1 MRKIVI
7 IIIFFISL
15 SLIFLA
21 INFLISDELY
31 LTNNK
36 KIYKYKET
44 EEYKLNTVINKRY
57 SFYLPKG
64 LKNKKNSFHL
74 DLYNEDINIKIFYS
88 HNFLLK
94 DKIKEYKNLK
104 SKGIITYKKFQI
116 YSYIDNDNKIH
127 AYLIKNNI
135 ILEVISDKYSFN
147 FNIMKK
153 FIDYKKEENIK
164 FEKLEE
170 KNNHLIGNIEY
181 KELKLKL
188 DLDSDYQEK
197 EVIGLDNVIKLEK
210 NNKRIV
216 IKLIDKINEENYE
229 KYQDF
234 YMKKIDKYII
244 LIKKVKNYYYL
255 VYFYNFDFDINYMK
269 KYFNYIVI

>member
-64 LKNKKNSFHL
+64 LKNKKNSFYL

-94 DKIKEYKNLK
+94 DKIKEYKNFK

-181 KELKLKL
+181 KDLKLKL

-216 IKLIDKINEENYE
+216 IKLIENINEENYE

>member
-64 LKNKKNSFHL
+64 LKNKKNSFYL

-94 DKIKEYKNLK
+94 DKIKEYKNFK

-181 KELKLKL
+181 KDLKLKL

-216 IKLIDKINEENYE
+216 IKLIENINEENYE

-234 YMKKIDKYII
+234 YIKKIDKYII

>member
-64 LKNKKNSFHL
+64 LKNKKNSFYL
-74 DLYNEDINIKIFYS
+74 DLYNKDINIKIFYS

-94 DKIKEYKNLK
+94 DKIKEYKNFK

-181 KELKLKL
+181 KDLKLKL

-216 IKLIDKINEENYE
+216 IKLIENINEENYE

>member
-94 DKIKEYKNLK
+94 DKIKEYKNFK

-153 FIDYKKEENIK
+153 FIYYKKEENIK

-181 KELKLKL
+181 KDLKLKL

-234 YMKKIDKYII
+234 YIKKIDKYII

>member
-64 LKNKKNSFHL
+64 LKNKKNSFYL

-181 KELKLKL
+181 KDLKLKL

-216 IKLIDKINEENYE
+216 IKLIENINEENYE

-234 YMKKIDKYII
+234 YIKKIDKYII

>member
-64 LKNKKNSFHL
+64 LKNKKNSFYL

-104 SKGIITYKKFQI
+104 SKGIITYKKFLI

-181 KELKLKL
+181 KDLKLKL

-216 IKLIDKINEENYE
+216 IKLIENINEENYE

>member
-94 DKIKEYKNLK
+94 DKIKEYKNFK

-181 KELKLKL
+181 KDLKLKL

>member
-94 DKIKEYKNLK
+94 DKIKEYKNFK

-181 KELKLKL
+181 KDLKLKL

-216 IKLIDKINEENYE
+216 IKLIENINEENYE

-234 YMKKIDKYII
+234 YIKKIDKYII

>member
-94 DKIKEYKNLK
+94 DKIKEYKNFK

-153 FIDYKKEENIK
+153 FIDYKKEENTK

-216 IKLIDKINEENYE
+216 IKLIENINEENYE